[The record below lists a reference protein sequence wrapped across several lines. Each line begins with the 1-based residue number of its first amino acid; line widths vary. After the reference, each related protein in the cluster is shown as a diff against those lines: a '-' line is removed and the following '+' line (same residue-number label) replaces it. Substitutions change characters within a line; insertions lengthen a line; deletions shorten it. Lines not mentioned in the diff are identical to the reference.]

1 MYVTAH
7 ILKDRYAYMKLL
19 SYLGNQEIRFAS
31 RQIVATVAT
40 YRQL

>member
-7 ILKDRYAYMKLL
+7 ILKDLYAYIKLL
-19 SYLGNQEIRFAS
+19 SCLGNQEIRFAS
-31 RQIVATVAT
+31 RQIVATIVT